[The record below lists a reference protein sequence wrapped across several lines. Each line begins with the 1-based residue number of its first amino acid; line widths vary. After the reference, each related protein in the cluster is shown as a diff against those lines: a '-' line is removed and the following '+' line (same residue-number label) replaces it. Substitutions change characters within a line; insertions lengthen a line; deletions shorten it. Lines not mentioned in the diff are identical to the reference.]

1 MKKKSAQTVTEDE
14 KIIQDEAKYLL
25 GTYQRPKFV
34 IEKGYGCYLYD
45 TEGKRYLD
53 MVSGIA
59 VNALGYADEGL
70 SRVITEQARKLIHC
84 SNLYHTA
91 PHVKLARV
99 LVENSFADKVF
110 FCNSGAEAVEGA
122 MKLARKWALKTFGCG
137 KTGFVAFTGSF
148 HGRTFGA
155 LALTDR
161 EKYRLPF
168 EPLVPGARFAHLGD
182 VDDAESKISTDTSAV
197 IVEPIQGE
205 GGMNPAGP
213 RFLAALADLCRRK
226 DVLLIFDEVQCG
238 LGRTGRL
245 FAYQHSGVI
254 PDMLCLAKPLA
265 GGLPMGAVLA
275 SERVAQCI
283 ESGDHAT
290 TFGGGPLVSAAA
302 IEVLRR
308 IRRPSF
314 LQAVRDKGEFLLG
327 RLKQLKQRF
336 PDKVVAVR
344 GLGLMVGV
352 ELSFKA
358 APLLQQFYDRG
369 VLVCT
374 AGERVIR
381 VVPPLVISKRQIDI
395 FVRAFAHVLEQA
407 KN

>member
-1 MKKKSAQTVTEDE
+1 MREAE
-14 KIIQDEAKYLL
+14 KIIRDETRYVL
-25 GTYQRPKFV
+25 GTYRRPDFV
-34 IEKGYGCYLYD
+34 IEKGHGCYLYD
-45 TEGKRYLD
+45 NEGKRYLD

-70 SRVITEQARKLIHC
+70 SRVIAEQARELIHC

-91 PHVKLARV
+91 GNVKLAQV

-122 MKLARKWALKTFGCG
+122 MKLARKWALKTFGCE
-137 KTGFVAFTGSF
+137 KAGFVAFTGSF

-168 EPLVPGARFAHLGD
+168 EPLVPGARFAHFGD
-182 VDDAESKISTDTSAV
+182 VDDAESKTSTNTSAV

-213 RFLAALADLCRRK
+213 HFLASLADLCHRK
-226 DVLLIFDEVQCG
+226 NVLLIFDEVQCG

-245 FAYQHSGVI
+245 FAYQHFGVI

-265 GGLPMGAVLA
+265 GGLPMGAVLVNQ
-275 SERVAQCI
+275 RVAQCI

-302 IEVLRR
+302 VEVLRR

-314 LQAVRDKGEFLLG
+314 LQAVRDKGEFLLE

-336 PDKVVAVR
+336 PDNVIAVR

-352 ELSFKA
+352 ELSFDA
-358 APLLQQFYDRG
+358 APLLQEFYDHG

-381 VVPPLVISKRQIDI
+381 VVPPLVINKGQIDT
-395 FVRAFAHVLEQA
+395 FVQTFADIL
-407 KN
+407 KKKKS

>member
-1 MKKKSAQTVTEDE
+1 MREAE
-14 KIIQDEAKYLL
+14 KIIRDETRYVL
-25 GTYQRPKFV
+25 GTYRRPDFV
-34 IEKGYGCYLYD
+34 IEKGHGCYLYD
-45 TEGKRYLD
+45 NEGKRYLD

-70 SRVITEQARKLIHC
+70 SRVIAEQARELIHC

-91 PHVKLARV
+91 GNVKLAQV

-122 MKLARKWALKTFGCG
+122 MKLARKWALKTFGCE
-137 KTGFVAFTGSF
+137 KAGFVAFTGSF

-168 EPLVPGARFAHLGD
+168 EPLVPGARFAHFGD
-182 VDDAESKISTDTSAV
+182 VDDAESKTSTNTSAV

-213 RFLAALADLCRRK
+213 HFLASLADLCHRK
-226 DVLLIFDEVQCG
+226 NVLLIFDEVQCG

-245 FAYQHSGVI
+245 FAYQHFGVI

-265 GGLPMGAVLA
+265 GGLPMGAVLVNQ
-275 SERVAQCI
+275 RVAQCI

-302 IEVLRR
+302 VEVLRR

-314 LQAVRDKGEFLLG
+314 LQAVRDKGEFLLE

-336 PDKVVAVR
+336 PDNVVAVR

-352 ELSFKA
+352 ELSFEA
-358 APLLQQFYDRG
+358 APLLQQFYDHG

-381 VVPPLVISKRQIDI
+381 VVPPLVINKGQIDT
-395 FVRAFAHVLEQA
+395 FVQTFADIL
-407 KN
+407 KKKKS